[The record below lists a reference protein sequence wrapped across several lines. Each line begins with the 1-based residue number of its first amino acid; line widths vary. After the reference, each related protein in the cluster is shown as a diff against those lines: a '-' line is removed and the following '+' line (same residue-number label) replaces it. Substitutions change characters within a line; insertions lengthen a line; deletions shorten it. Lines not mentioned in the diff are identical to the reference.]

1 MSHVI
6 DRALAGDASAV
17 LHRVQAEEGFAALVG
32 RDAVLGR
39 LRDLAGPM
47 AEQAVTAGNDAFLA
61 LPNAH
66 LWARLEAGRIAALTI
81 IAVRDAATAAELA
94 AAHPCHRPLGE
105 LVSGR
110 GQLAPMPGEGA
121 LAGVMAGFAARTV
134 PALAPLHSAVPDA
147 VLLPRT
153 VLALPDGGTAALCQL
168 LGHGDGRRI
177 SLPISLL
184 IAPGGGLLAICHDP
198 LALAAASLRPF
209 WPE

>member
-1 MSHVI
+1 MNHVI

-39 LRDLAGPM
+39 LRELAGPM
-47 AEQAVTAGNDAFLA
+47 TEQAVTAGNDAFLA
-61 LPNAH
+61 LPDAH

-81 IAVRDAATAAELA
+81 IAVRDAGLAAELA

-110 GQLAPMPGEGA
+110 GQLAPVPGEGA
-121 LAGVMAGFAARTV
+121 LAAVMAAFAARNV
-134 PALAPLHSAVPDA
+134 PALAPLHNAPPDA

-168 LGHGDGRRI
+168 LGHADGRRI
-177 SLPISLL
+177 SLPVSLL
-184 IAPGGGLLAICHDP
+184 MDSGGGLLAMCHDP